1 MSREQHRTSNFMR
14 SVYAARGQSPPALST
29 QDWYERQGYRVF
41 ATETSRYEW
50 ADPATGE
57 PKSIS
62 IDCVFMRK
70 RLLVR

>member
-1 MSREQHRTSNFMR
+1 MH
-14 SVYAARGQSPPALST
+14 SVYAARGLEPPALPT

-41 ATETSRYEW
+41 ARETSHYEW
-50 ADPATGE
+50 ADPATGRLE
-57 PKSIS
+57 DIA